1 MKKRKAIVYIRI
13 SHQSQSYKRQEEDL
27 KNLAVRPDIDE
38 VEVIKEIASGMIP
51 FREREIGRI
60 FEDPD
65 VTLMIVQ
72 NFDRIGRDSLDVQS
86 TIRELSERGIN
97 VRIRDM
103 GMDTLLDDGRTNP
116 VAKIMVN
123 ILSTMAEVE
132 RDNMLE
138 RQAAG
143 IRVAQEKGKFK
154 GRKKGT
160 GETPKKFLAKYPD
173 VIKWLKMGTPVRA
186 IIEITGRK
194 HSTVSKVSR
203 VWREQNGIKK
213 GKKIEPTEDVVNS

>member
-1 MKKRKAIVYIRI
+1 
-13 SHQSQSYKRQEEDL
+13 
-27 KNLAVRPDIDE
+27 
-38 VEVIKEIASGMIP
+38 MIP
-51 FREREIGRI
+51 FKERQIGRI
-60 FEDPD
+60 FDDPD

-72 NFDRIGRDSLDVQS
+72 NFDRIGRDSLDVQG

-103 GMDTLLDDGRTNP
+103 GMDTLLDDGRQNP

-160 GETPKKFLAKYPD
+160 GESPEKFLAKYPEE
-173 VIKWLKMGTPVRA
+173 VKWLKMGTPVRA
-186 IIEITGRK
+186 ICQITGAT
-194 HSTVSKVSR
+194 HSTVGKVSR
-203 VWREQNGIKK
+203 IWREQQGIKK
-213 GKKIEPTEDVVNS
+213 GKRIEKTEADLK